1 MLRLILSQRPGRTGT
16 RFQALHTSRPSYAPK
31 ASLETTDKPYFS
43 PVNSIYYTV
52 WPSHKNI
59 NNQPRSKAVLMSDY
73 MDLHR
78 TSYQAFTPEL
88 QSCRHLATVLLTR
101 KCTLTAEERS
111 NKKVSR
117 LRKTFSTMLSVSVP
131 TSISLSVDVNMKA
144 SRCSRLI
151 EVCSS
156 QASTWRSFFHRI
168 LKKTKICSPVHWH
181 DGCQWEGCV

>member
-1 MLRLILSQRPGRTGT
+1 MLLLFFRFNVEVSSESATGPDWDTISGSTHIQAILCTQSKFRNHGQTLFP
-16 RFQALHTSRPSYAPK
+16 
-31 ASLETTDKPYFS
+31 

-59 NNQPRSKAVLMSDY
+59 NNQPRSKPVLMSDY

-168 LKKTKICSPVHWH
+168 LKKNKNL
-181 DGCQWEGCV
+181 